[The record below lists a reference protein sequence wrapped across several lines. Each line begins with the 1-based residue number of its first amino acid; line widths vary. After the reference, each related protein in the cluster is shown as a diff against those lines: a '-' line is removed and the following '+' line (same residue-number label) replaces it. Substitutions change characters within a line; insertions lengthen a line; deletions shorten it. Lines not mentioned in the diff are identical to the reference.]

1 MLLQPLGHFTKAS
14 DNNQKKAL
22 CQVETIDLEQKF
34 FCSAM
39 IAKKSCLLYRRRFMQ
54 STAKKTALPAIT
66 LAALGVVFGD
76 IGTSPLYALR
86 ECFISAHIAINEATV
101 LGILSLIF
109 WCMTLSISFKYITVI
124 MRADNNGEGGIMS
137 LLALNL
143 RSNRIADHRKIILIA
158 IGFIGASL
166 FFGDGIITPAISVMS
181 AIEGFSIA
189 TPIFDKWLMPLAIG
203 ILTGLF
209 LVQRHGTGTMGKF
222 FGPITLLWFIAIG
235 LAGIHSIVQTPYVL
249 SMLSPHWAIS
259 FVYHQP
265 FVAFIAMGAVVLTM
279 TGGEA
284 LYADMGHFGRIPIK
298 LAWFTVVLPALLLN
312 YAGQGALLLR
322 NPHAIENP
330 FYLLVPQWALYPM
343 IGLAT
348 AAAVIASQA
357 VISGVF
363 SMANQA
369 IQLRYL
375 PRLTVQHTSD
385 VEQGQIYLPFINWVL
400 YISILLLIL
409 IFQSSANLAS
419 AYGVAVTMTML
430 CDTILVSVVAF
441 GLWRWPIWKVALFA
455 VPFLL
460 LDSVFI
466 ASTSLKV
473 FSGGWVPILIGIM
486 AFTILMTWKNGREI
500 VYSKLEKDA
509 LPLSLFIQSVSL
521 SKETIYVPGQAIF
534 LTGNTNIVPHAMLHN
549 IKHNKV
555 LHERNILVTVITR
568 DVPYVP
574 DQERI
579 RVEVLDERFQQ
590 VFVYYG
596 FKDQP
601 NIPVALEQAYGQLRI
616 PYDMMQISFFISRDR
631 LIHTIGDGMAPWR
644 EKLFISMQ
652 RNTSPVSDFYQIPP
666 NRVVEMG
673 SQIEI

>member
-1 MLLQPLGHFTKAS
+1 MILLRKNYVYIE
-14 DNNQKKAL
+14 D
-22 CQVETIDLEQKF
+22 E
-34 FCSAM
+34 
-39 IAKKSCLLYRRRFMQ
+39 YMQ
-54 STAKKTALPAIT
+54 STAKKAALPAIT

-86 ECFISAHIAINEATV
+86 ECFISAHIAINESTV

-109 WCMTLSISFKYITVI
+109 WCMMLSISFKYITVI

-143 RSNRIADHRKIILIA
+143 RSNRISDQKKIFLIA

-181 AIEGFSIA
+181 AIEGLSIA
-189 TPIFDKWLMPLAIG
+189 TPIFNQWLMPLAIG

-209 LVQRHGTGTMGKF
+209 LIQRHGTGTMGKF
-222 FGPITLLWFIAIG
+222 FGPITLAWFIAIG
-235 LAGIHSIVQTPYVL
+235 LAGIYSIMQTPHVL
-249 SMLSPHWAIS
+249 AMLSPHWAIS

-265 FVAFIAMGAVVLTM
+265 FVAFIAMGAVILTM

-298 LAWFTVVLPALLLN
+298 LAWFTVVLPCLLLN

-322 NPHAIENP
+322 DASAIENP
-330 FYLLVPQWALYPM
+330 FYLLVPEWALYPM
-343 IGLAT
+343 IGLAC

-357 VISGVF
+357 VITGVF

-409 IFQSSANLAS
+409 IFQTSANLAS

-430 CDTILVSVVAF
+430 CDTILVSILAYT
-441 GLWRWPIWKVALFA
+441 LWRWPTWKVALFA

-460 LDSVFI
+460 LDLVFI
-466 ASTSLKV
+466 ASTSLKIL
-473 FSGGWVPILIGIM
+473 SGGWVPILIGVM

-500 VYSKLEKDA
+500 VYNKLSKDS
-509 LPLSLFIQSVSL
+509 LSLELFIKSVSL
-521 SKETIYVPGQAIF
+521 SSETIFVPGEAIF
-534 LTGNTNIVPHAMLHN
+534 LTGNPNIVPHAMLHN

-568 DVPYVP
+568 DVPYVT

-579 RVEVLDERFQQ
+579 QVEILDDRFQR
-590 VFVYYG
+590 VYVYYG

-601 NIPVALEQAYGQLRI
+601 NIPIAIEQAYAQLDI
-616 PYDMMQISFFISRDR
+616 PFDMMRISFFISRDR
-631 LIHTIGDGMAPWR
+631 LIHTLGDGMAPWR

>member
-1 MLLQPLGHFTKAS
+1 
-14 DNNQKKAL
+14 
-22 CQVETIDLEQKF
+22 
-34 FCSAM
+34 
-39 IAKKSCLLYRRRFMQ
+39 MQ
-54 STAKKTALPAIT
+54 STAKKAALPAIT

-86 ECFISAHIAINEATV
+86 QCFLTAHVAITEATV

-109 WCMTLSISFKYITVI
+109 WCMMLTISFKYVTII

-143 RSNRIADHRKIILIA
+143 RSNRIADNRKIYLIA
-158 IGFIGASL
+158 LGFIGASL
-166 FFGDGIITPAISVMS
+166 FFGDGIITPAISVLS
-181 AIEGFSIA
+181 AIEGLSVA
-189 TPIFDKWLMPLAIG
+189 TPMFNKWLMPLAIG
-203 ILTGLF
+203 ILTALF

-222 FGPITLLWFIAIG
+222 FGPITLTWFVSIG
-235 LAGIHSIVQTPYVL
+235 LVGIYSISQTPYVL
-249 SMLSPHWAIS
+249 SMLSPHWALNFI
-259 FVYHQP
+259 FHQP
-265 FVAFIAMGAVVLTM
+265 YVAFLTMGAVILTV

-284 LYADMGHFGRIPIK
+284 LYADMGHFGRLPIR
-298 LAWFTVVLPALLLN
+298 LGWFIIVLPCLVLN

-322 NPHAIENP
+322 DPNAIENP
-330 FYLLVPQWALYPM
+330 FYLLVPEWGLYPM
-343 IGLAT
+343 IALAT

-357 VISGVF
+357 VITGVF

-375 PRLTVQHTSD
+375 PRLTVHHTSD

-400 YISILLLIL
+400 FVSIVLLIV
-409 IFQSSANLAS
+409 IFQNSANLAN
-419 AYGVAVTMTML
+419 AYGVAVTMTMF
-430 CDTILVSVVAF
+430 CDTILISILAYGF
-441 GLWRWPIWKVALFA
+441 WRWSKWKVALFA
-455 VPFLL
+455 IPFLII
-460 LDSVFI
+460 DIAFI
-466 ASTSLKV
+466 GSTSLKII
-473 FSGGWVPILIGIM
+473 SGGWVPILIGAM
-486 AFTILMTWKNGREI
+486 VFTILMTWKTGREI
-500 VYSKLEKDA
+500 VFNRLEKDA
-509 LPLSLFIQSVSL
+509 LPLDLFIKSVSL
-521 SKETIYVPGQAIF
+521 NDGAMCVPGQAVF
-534 LTGNTNIVPHAMLHN
+534 LTGNPYIVPHAMLHN

-568 DVPYVP
+568 DVPFVP

-579 RVEVLDERFQQ
+579 RVEVLDDKFQR

-601 NIPVALEQAYGQLRI
+601 DIPNALALAYAQLEI
-616 PYDMMQISFFISRDR
+616 DFDMMHISFFISRDR
-631 LIHTIGDGMAPWR
+631 LIHTLGEGMAPWR

>member
-1 MLLQPLGHFTKAS
+1 
-14 DNNQKKAL
+14 
-22 CQVETIDLEQKF
+22 
-34 FCSAM
+34 
-39 IAKKSCLLYRRRFMQ
+39 MQ
-54 STAKKTALPAIT
+54 STAKKAALPAIT

-86 ECFISAHIAINEATV
+86 QCFISAHIAINESTV

-109 WCMTLSISFKYITVI
+109 WCMMLTISFKYITVI
-124 MRADNNGEGGIMS
+124 MKADNNGEGGIMS

-143 RSNRIADHRKIILIA
+143 RSTRIADNKKIFLIA
-158 IGFIGASL
+158 LGFIGASL

-181 AIEGFSIA
+181 AIEGLSIA
-189 TPIFDKWLMPLAIG
+189 TPIFNQWLMPIAIG

-209 LVQRHGTGTMGKF
+209 LIQRHGTGIMGKY
-222 FGPITLLWFIAIG
+222 FGPVTLAWFIAIG
-235 LAGIHSIVQTPYVL
+235 VIGINSILKTPYVL
-249 SMLSPHWAIS
+249 AMISPHWAIG
-259 FVYHQP
+259 FIYHQP
-265 FVAFIAMGAVVLTM
+265 FVAFIAMGAVILTM

-322 NPHAIENP
+322 DPAAIENP
-330 FYLLVPQWALYPM
+330 FYLLIPQWALYPM

-357 VISGVF
+357 VITGVF

-409 IFQSSANLAS
+409 IFQNSANLAS

-430 CDTILVSVVAF
+430 CDTILIAVLAYSY
-441 GLWRWPIWKVALFA
+441 WRWPKWKVALFA
-455 VPFLL
+455 IPFLL
-460 LDSVFI
+460 IDLVFI
-466 ASTSLKV
+466 ASTSLKIL
-473 FSGGWVPILIGIM
+473 SGGWVPILIGVI
-486 AFTILMTWKNGREI
+486 AFCILMTWKDGREI
-500 VYSKLEKDA
+500 VFSKLSKDS
-509 LPLSLFIQSVSL
+509 LSLELFIKSVSL
-521 SKETIYVPGQAIF
+521 SSETIFVPGDAIF
-534 LTGNTNIVPHAMLHN
+534 LTGNPNIVPHAMLHN

-568 DVPYVP
+568 DVPYVT

-579 RVEVLDERFQQ
+579 RVEVLDNRFQR
-590 VFVYYG
+590 VYVYYG

-601 NIPVALEQAYGQLRI
+601 NIPNALELAYQQLNI
-616 PYDMMQISFFISRDR
+616 PFDMMRISFFISRDR
-631 LIHTIGDGMAPWR
+631 LIHTVGDGMAPWR

>member
-1 MLLQPLGHFTKAS
+1 
-14 DNNQKKAL
+14 
-22 CQVETIDLEQKF
+22 
-34 FCSAM
+34 
-39 IAKKSCLLYRRRFMQ
+39 MQ
-54 STAKKTALPAIT
+54 STAKKAALPAIT

-86 ECFISAHIAINEATV
+86 QCFLTAHIAITEATV

-109 WCMTLSISFKYITVI
+109 WCMMLTISFKYVTII

-143 RSNRIADHRKIILIA
+143 RSNRIADNRKIYLIA
-158 IGFIGASL
+158 LGFIGASL
-166 FFGDGIITPAISVMS
+166 FFGDGIITPAISVLS
-181 AIEGFSIA
+181 AIEGLSIA
-189 TPIFDKWLMPLAIG
+189 TPMFNKWLMPLAIG
-203 ILTGLF
+203 ILTALF

-222 FGPITLLWFIAIG
+222 FGPITLTWFASIG
-235 LAGIHSIVQTPYVL
+235 LIGIHSISQTPYVL
-249 SMLSPHWAIS
+249 SLLSPHWALNFI
-259 FVYHQP
+259 FHQP
-265 FVAFIAMGAVVLTM
+265 FVAFLTMGAVILTV

-284 LYADMGHFGRIPIK
+284 LYADMGHFGRLPIR
-298 LAWFTVVLPALLLN
+298 LGWFIIVLPCLLLN

-322 NPHAIENP
+322 NPSAIENP
-330 FYLLVPQWALYPM
+330 FYLLVPEWGLYPM
-343 IGLAT
+343 IALAT

-357 VISGVF
+357 VITGVF

-375 PRLTVQHTSD
+375 PRLTVHHTSD
-385 VEQGQIYLPFINWVL
+385 VEQGQIYLPFINWIL
-400 YISILLLIL
+400 YVSILLLIV
-409 IFQSSANLAS
+409 IFQNSANLAN

-430 CDTILVSVVAF
+430 CDTILISILAYGF
-441 GLWRWPIWKVALFA
+441 WRWPKWKVALFA
-455 VPFLL
+455 IPFLVI
-460 LDSVFI
+460 DSIFI
-466 ASTSLKV
+466 GSTSLKII
-473 FSGGWVPILIGIM
+473 SGGWVPILIGAIV
-486 AFTILMTWKNGREI
+486 FTILMTWKTGREI
-500 VYSKLEKDA
+500 VFNRLEKDA
-509 LPLSLFIQSVSL
+509 LPLDLFIKSVSL
-521 SKETIYVPGQAIF
+521 SDETQFVPGQAVF
-534 LTGNTNIVPHAMLHN
+534 LTGNPNIVPHAMLHN

-555 LHERNILVTVITR
+555 LHERNIMVTVITR

-579 RVEVLDERFQQ
+579 RVEVLDKRFQR

-601 NIPVALEQAYGQLRI
+601 DIPNALELAYKQLEVEF
-616 PYDMMQISFFISRDR
+616 DMMHISFFISRDR
-631 LIHTIGDGMAPWR
+631 LIHTVGDGMAPWR

>member
-1 MLLQPLGHFTKAS
+1 
-14 DNNQKKAL
+14 
-22 CQVETIDLEQKF
+22 
-34 FCSAM
+34 
-39 IAKKSCLLYRRRFMQ
+39 MQ
-54 STAKKTALPAIT
+54 STAKKAALPAIT

-86 ECFISAHIAINEATV
+86 ECFISAHIAINESTV

-109 WCMTLSISFKYITVI
+109 WCMMLSISFKYITVI

-143 RSNRIADHRKIILIA
+143 RSNRISDQKKIFLIA

-181 AIEGFSIA
+181 AIEGLSIA
-189 TPIFDKWLMPLAIG
+189 TPIFNQWLMPLAIG

-209 LVQRHGTGTMGKF
+209 LIQRHGTGTMGKF
-222 FGPITLLWFIAIG
+222 FGPITLAWFIAIG
-235 LAGIHSIVQTPYVL
+235 LAGIYSIMQTPHVL
-249 SMLSPHWAIS
+249 AMLSPHWAIS

-265 FVAFIAMGAVVLTM
+265 FVAFIAMGAVILTM

-298 LAWFTVVLPALLLN
+298 LAWFTVVLPCLLLN

-322 NPHAIENP
+322 DASAIENP
-330 FYLLVPQWALYPM
+330 FYLLVPEWALYPM
-343 IGLAT
+343 IGLAC

-357 VISGVF
+357 VITGVF

-375 PRLTVQHTSD
+375 PRLTLQHTSD

-409 IFQSSANLAS
+409 IFQTSANLAS

-430 CDTILVSVVAF
+430 CDTILVSILAYT
-441 GLWRWPIWKVALFA
+441 LWRWPTWKVALFA

-460 LDSVFI
+460 LDLVFI
-466 ASTSLKV
+466 ASTSLKIL
-473 FSGGWVPILIGIM
+473 SGGWVPILIGVM

-500 VYSKLEKDA
+500 VYNKLSKDS
-509 LPLSLFIQSVSL
+509 LSLELFIKSVSL
-521 SKETIYVPGQAIF
+521 SSETIFVPGEAIF
-534 LTGNTNIVPHAMLHN
+534 LTGNPNIVPHAMLHN

-555 LHERNILVTVITR
+555 LHERNLLVTVITR
-568 DVPYVP
+568 DVPYVT

-579 RVEVLDERFQQ
+579 QVEILDDRFQR
-590 VFVYYG
+590 VYVYYG

-601 NIPVALEQAYGQLRI
+601 NIPIAIEQAYAQLDI
-616 PYDMMQISFFISRDR
+616 PFDMMRISFFISRDR
-631 LIHTIGDGMAPWR
+631 LIHTLGDGMAPWR

>member
-1 MLLQPLGHFTKAS
+1 
-14 DNNQKKAL
+14 
-22 CQVETIDLEQKF
+22 
-34 FCSAM
+34 
-39 IAKKSCLLYRRRFMQ
+39 MQ
-54 STAKKTALPAIT
+54 STAKKAALPAIT

-86 ECFISAHIAINEATV
+86 QCFLAAHIAITEATV
-101 LGILSLIF
+101 LGVLSLIF
-109 WCMTLSISFKYITVI
+109 WCMMLTISFKYVTII

-143 RSNRIADHRKIILIA
+143 RSTRIADNKKIFLIA
-158 IGFIGASL
+158 LGFIGASL
-166 FFGDGIITPAISVMS
+166 FFGDGIITPAISVLS
-181 AIEGFSIA
+181 AIEGLSVA
-189 TPIFDKWLMPLAIG
+189 TPMFNKWIMPLAIG
-203 ILTGLF
+203 ILTALF
-209 LVQRHGTGTMGKF
+209 LIQRHGTGTMGKF
-222 FGPITLLWFIAIG
+222 FGPITLTWFISIG
-235 LAGIHSIVQTPYVL
+235 LIGIHSISQTPYIL
-249 SMLSPHWAIS
+249 MMLSPHWAMS
-259 FVYHQP
+259 FIIHQP
-265 FVAFIAMGAVVLTM
+265 LVAFLTMGAVILTV

-284 LYADMGHFGRIPIK
+284 LYADMGHFGRPPIR
-298 LAWFTVVLPALLLN
+298 LAWFIIVLPCLVLN

-322 NPHAIENP
+322 DPNAIENP
-330 FYLLVPQWALYPM
+330 FFLLVPQWALYPV
-343 IGLAT
+343 IALAT
-348 AAAVIASQA
+348 MAAVIASQA

-375 PRLTVQHTSD
+375 PRLTVHHTSD
-385 VEQGQIYLPFINWVL
+385 VEQGQIYIPFINWIL

-409 IFQSSANLAS
+409 IFQNSANLAN

-430 CDTILVSVVAF
+430 CDTILISFLAYGF
-441 GLWRWPIWKVALFA
+441 WRWSKWKLALFA
-455 VPFLL
+455 IPLL
-460 LDSVFI
+460 FIDLTFI

-473 FSGGWVPILIGIM
+473 FSGGWVPMLIGGI
-486 AFTILMTWKNGREI
+486 AFTVLMTWRTGREI
-500 VYSKLEKDA
+500 VFNRLEKDA
-509 LPLSLFIQSVSL
+509 LPLDLFIKSVSL
-521 SKETIYVPGQAIF
+521 SNETLFVPGQAVF
-534 LTGNTNIVPHAMLHN
+534 LTGNPNIVPHAMLHN

-555 LHERNILVTVITR
+555 LHERNILVTVVTR
-568 DVPYVP
+568 DIPYVS

-579 RVEVLDERFQQ
+579 RVEVLDDRFQR

-601 NIPVALEQAYGQLRI
+601 DIPKALEQAYQQLEVEF
-616 PYDMMQISFFISRDR
+616 DMMHISFFISRDR
-631 LIHTIGDGMAPWR
+631 LIHTVGDGMAPWR

>member
-1 MLLQPLGHFTKAS
+1 
-14 DNNQKKAL
+14 
-22 CQVETIDLEQKF
+22 
-34 FCSAM
+34 
-39 IAKKSCLLYRRRFMQ
+39 MQ
-54 STAKKTALPAIT
+54 STAKKAALPAIT

-86 ECFISAHIAINEATV
+86 QCFLTAHIAITEATV

-109 WCMTLSISFKYITVI
+109 WCMMLTISFKYVTII

-143 RSNRIADHRKIILIA
+143 RSNRIADNRKIYLIA
-158 IGFIGASL
+158 LGFIGASL
-166 FFGDGIITPAISVMS
+166 FFGDGIITPAISVLS
-181 AIEGFSIA
+181 AIEGLSIA
-189 TPIFDKWLMPLAIG
+189 TPMFNKWLMPLAIG
-203 ILTGLF
+203 ILTALF

-222 FGPITLLWFIAIG
+222 FGPITLTWFASIG
-235 LAGIHSIVQTPYVL
+235 LIGIHSISQTPYVL
-249 SMLSPHWAIS
+249 SMLSPHWALNFI
-259 FVYHQP
+259 FHQP
-265 FVAFIAMGAVVLTM
+265 FVAFLTMGAVILTV

-284 LYADMGHFGRIPIK
+284 LYADMGHFGRLPIR
-298 LAWFTVVLPALLLN
+298 LGWFIIVLPCLLLN

-322 NPHAIENP
+322 NPSAIENP
-330 FYLLVPQWALYPM
+330 FYLLVPEWGLYPM
-343 IGLAT
+343 IALAT

-357 VISGVF
+357 VITGVF

-375 PRLTVQHTSD
+375 PRLTVHHTSD
-385 VEQGQIYLPFINWVL
+385 VEQGQIYLPFINWIL
-400 YISILLLIL
+400 YVSILLLIV
-409 IFQSSANLAS
+409 IFQNSANLAN

-430 CDTILVSVVAF
+430 CDTILISILAYGF
-441 GLWRWPIWKVALFA
+441 WRWPKWKVALFA
-455 VPFLL
+455 IPFLVI
-460 LDSVFI
+460 DSIFI
-466 ASTSLKV
+466 GSTSLKII
-473 FSGGWVPILIGIM
+473 SGGWVPILIGAIV
-486 AFTILMTWKNGREI
+486 FTILMTWKTGREI
-500 VYSKLEKDA
+500 VFNRLEKDA
-509 LPLSLFIQSVSL
+509 LPLDLFIKSVSL
-521 SKETIYVPGQAIF
+521 SDETQFVPGQAVF
-534 LTGNTNIVPHAMLHN
+534 LTGNPNIVPHAMLHN

-555 LHERNILVTVITR
+555 LHERNIMVTVITR
-568 DVPYVP
+568 DVPYVS

-579 RVEVLDERFQQ
+579 RVEVLDKRFQR

-601 NIPVALEQAYGQLRI
+601 DIPNALELAYKQLEVEF
-616 PYDMMQISFFISRDR
+616 DMMHISFFISRDR
-631 LIHTIGDGMAPWR
+631 LIHTVGDGMAPWR

>member
-1 MLLQPLGHFTKAS
+1 
-14 DNNQKKAL
+14 
-22 CQVETIDLEQKF
+22 
-34 FCSAM
+34 
-39 IAKKSCLLYRRRFMQ
+39 MQ
-54 STAKKTALPAIT
+54 STAKKAALPAIT

-76 IGTSPLYALR
+76 IGPSPLYALR
-86 ECFISAHIAINEATV
+86 QCFLTAHIAITEATV

-109 WCMTLSISFKYITVI
+109 WCMMLTISFKYVTII

-143 RSNRIADHRKIILIA
+143 RSNRIADNRKIYLIA
-158 IGFIGASL
+158 LGFIGASL
-166 FFGDGIITPAISVMS
+166 FFGDGIITPAISVLS
-181 AIEGFSIA
+181 AIEGLSIA
-189 TPIFDKWLMPLAIG
+189 TPMFNKWLMPLAIG
-203 ILTGLF
+203 ILTALF

-222 FGPITLLWFIAIG
+222 FGPITLTWFASIG
-235 LAGIHSIVQTPYVL
+235 LIGIHSISQAPYVL
-249 SMLSPHWAIS
+249 SMLSPHWALNFI
-259 FVYHQP
+259 FHQP
-265 FVAFIAMGAVVLTM
+265 FVAFLTMGAVILTV

-284 LYADMGHFGRIPIK
+284 LYADMGHFGRLPIR
-298 LAWFTVVLPALLLN
+298 LGWFIIVLPCLLLN

-322 NPHAIENP
+322 NPSAIENP
-330 FYLLVPQWALYPM
+330 FYLLVPEWGLYPM
-343 IGLAT
+343 IALAT

-357 VISGVF
+357 VITGVF

-375 PRLTVQHTSD
+375 PRLTVHHTSD
-385 VEQGQIYLPFINWVL
+385 VEQGQIYLPFINWIL
-400 YISILLLIL
+400 YVSILLLIV
-409 IFQSSANLAS
+409 IFQNSANLAN

-430 CDTILVSVVAF
+430 CDTILISILAYGF
-441 GLWRWPIWKVALFA
+441 WRWPKWKVALFA
-455 VPFLL
+455 IPFLVI
-460 LDSVFI
+460 DSIFI
-466 ASTSLKV
+466 GSTSLKII
-473 FSGGWVPILIGIM
+473 SGGWVPILIGAIV
-486 AFTILMTWKNGREI
+486 FTILMTWKTGREI
-500 VYSKLEKDA
+500 VFNRLEKDA
-509 LPLSLFIQSVSL
+509 LPLDLFIKSVSL
-521 SKETIYVPGQAIF
+521 SDETQFVPGQAVF
-534 LTGNTNIVPHAMLHN
+534 LTGNPNIVPHAMLHN

-555 LHERNILVTVITR
+555 LHERNIMVTVITR

-579 RVEVLDERFQQ
+579 RVEVLDKRFQR

-601 NIPVALEQAYGQLRI
+601 DIPNALELAYKQLEVEF
-616 PYDMMQISFFISRDR
+616 DMMHISFFISRDR
-631 LIHTIGDGMAPWR
+631 LIHTVGDGMAPWR